1 MLFDWHNLSCD
12 NINIYTITTK
22 YFTSATVLHNSS
34 EFSQEKQTQNCQ
46 FSNDFNIYKPFI
58 YTLYFVQS
66 RSFYTAYKNHEVGSL
81 KVKVNKK

>member
-1 MLFDWHNLSCD
+1 MYKS
-12 NINIYTITTK
+12 ITK
-22 YFTSATVLHNSS
+22 YFTTATVLNNIY